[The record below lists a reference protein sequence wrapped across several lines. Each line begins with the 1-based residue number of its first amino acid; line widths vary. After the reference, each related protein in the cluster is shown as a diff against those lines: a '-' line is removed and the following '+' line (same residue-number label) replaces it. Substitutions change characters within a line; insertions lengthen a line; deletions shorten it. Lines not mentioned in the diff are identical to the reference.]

1 MTFMKNTVFIGRS
14 IILLVLGAL
23 TACATLPTD
32 FERRPSSA
40 FNDTQDTILGRI
52 ISPEAAA
59 HPGQS
64 GFFMLPGGLDAFTAR
79 ALTAQ
84 RAERTI
90 DAQYY
95 LYHNDLIGRLFTW
108 QLVQA
113 ADRGVRVRLL
123 VDDMDSA
130 GRDLAAAVLDSHPNI
145 EVRFFNPFSRN
156 LGRGLQ
162 FLTRW
167 GSVTRRMH
175 NKTFIVD
182 NQAAIVGGRNI
193 GNEYFEADPDLAF
206 GDLDA
211 LAIGPVV
218 QELSR
223 VFDRYWNSELA
234 YPAAVLK
241 GDPPTEE
248 EIAQA
253 KKGLEDFVSAQVN
266 SEYVQALRHSDLAKT
281 IANQELKFEWGEA
294 QVVFDQPEKIQH
306 DFQDTQY
313 HLAPMLAPYL
323 KDLKKELILFSP
335 YFVPGEPGTA
345 LLTQLAARGVRVRIL
360 TNSLASNDVALVHAG
375 YSNYR
380 KALLRGGVELYEL
393 NKDLAREESEAK
405 RRWRGSSRAS
415 LHAKSFVFDRRQVFI
430 GSFNLDPR
438 SREHNT
444 EIGVVMTVPEI
455 GREMGEWFDRNIAPL
470 AYRLELK
477 KDAAG
482 SEQLLW
488 HGLEKGKAVVY
499 THEPEVGFWT
509 RFWMGFMSLWP
520 IESQL

>member
-1 MTFMKNTVFIGRS
+1 MTFMKKTSFIGRS
-14 IILLVLGAL
+14 FILLVLGVL
-23 TACATLPTD
+23 SACATLPTD
-32 FERRPSSA
+32 FERLPSSA
-40 FNDTQDTILGRI
+40 FTESQDTFLGRE
-52 ISPEAAA
+52 ISKDAAA
-59 HPGQS
+59 HPGLS
-64 GFFMLPGGLDAFTAR
+64 GFFILPSGLDAFTAR
-79 ALTAQ
+79 ALTAR
-84 RAERTI
+84 RAERSI

-95 LYHNDLIGRLFTW
+95 LYHNDLIGKLFTW

-123 VDDMDSA
+123 VDDMDTA
-130 GRDLAAAVLDSHPNI
+130 GRDLAAAVLDSHPHI
-145 EVRFFNPFSRN
+145 EVRLFNPFSRQA
-156 LGRGLQ
+156 GRTLQ
-162 FLTRW
+162 LLTRW

-175 NKTFIVD
+175 NKAMVID

-218 QELSR
+218 QEISA

-234 YPAAVLK
+234 YPVAVLK
-241 GDPPTEE
+241 GEPPTDQ
-248 EIAQA
+248 EIARSR
-253 KKGLEDFVSAQVN
+253 KELESFVTSQVD
-266 SEYVQALRHSDLAKT
+266 SEYVQALRHSDLAKK
-281 IANQELKFEWGEA
+281 IENKELKFEWGEA
-294 QVVFDQPEKIQH
+294 QVVFDQPEKILH
-306 DFQDTQY
+306 DIQDAQY
-313 HLAPMLAPYL
+313 RLAPMLAPYL
-323 KDLKKELILFSP
+323 KDLSQELIIFSP
-335 YFVPGEPGTA
+335 YFVPGEPGTS

-360 TNSLASNDVALVHAG
+360 TNSLASNDVGLVHAG
-375 YSNYR
+375 YSKYR

-393 NKDLAREESEAK
+393 NKDLAREESEVK

-438 SREHNT
+438 SLEHNT

-455 GREMGEWFDRNIAPL
+455 GREMGEWFDRNIEQL
-470 AYRLELK
+470 AFRLELK
-477 KDAAG
+477 TDAQG
-482 SEQLLW
+482 GQQLFW
-488 HGLEKGKAVVY
+488 HGVEKGKAVVY

-509 RFWMGFMSLWP
+509 RFWIGFMSWWP

>member
-1 MTFMKNTVFIGRS
+1 RS
-14 IILLVLGAL
+14 
-23 TACATLPTD
+23 
-32 FERRPSSA
+32 
-40 FNDTQDTILGRI
+40 
-52 ISPEAAA
+52 
-59 HPGQS
+59 
-64 GFFMLPGGLDAFTAR
+64 
-79 ALTAQ
+79 
-84 RAERTI
+84 I

-95 LYHNDLIGRLFTW
+95 LYHKDLIGKLFTW

-123 VDDMDSA
+123 VDDMDTA

-145 EVRFFNPFSRN
+145 EVRLFNPFSRKA
-156 LGRGLQ
+156 GRTLQ

-175 NKTFIVD
+175 NKAMVVD
-182 NQAAIVGGRNI
+182 NQTAIVGGRNI

-211 LAIGPVV
+211 LAVGPVV
-218 QELSR
+218 REISA

-234 YPAAVLK
+234 YPVAVLK
-241 GDPPTEE
+241 GEPPTDQ
-248 EIAQA
+248 EIARAQ
-253 KKGLEDFVSAQVN
+253 KELKDFVASQVH
-266 SEYVQALRHSDLAKT
+266 SEYVQALRHSDLAQQLENKS
-281 IANQELKFEWGEA
+281 LKFEWGEA
-294 QVVFDQPEKIQH
+294 RVVFDQPEKLLH
-306 DFQDTQY
+306 DVQDTQY
-313 HLAPMLAPYL
+313 HLAPMLKPYL
-323 KDLKKELILFSP
+323 EDLKKELIIFSP
-335 YFVPGEPGTA
+335 YFVPGEAGTA
-345 LLTQLAARGVRVRIL
+345 LLNQLAARGVRVRIL

-405 RRWRGSSRAS
+405 RRWAGSSRAS

-477 KDAAG
+477 KAADG